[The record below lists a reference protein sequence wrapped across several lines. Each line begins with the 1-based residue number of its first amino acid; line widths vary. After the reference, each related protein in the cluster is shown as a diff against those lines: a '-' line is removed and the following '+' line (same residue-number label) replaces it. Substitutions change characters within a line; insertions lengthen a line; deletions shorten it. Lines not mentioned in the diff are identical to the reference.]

1 MINTLHFQL
10 LAAHTLFRRR
20 VMRKLRNVHPELL
33 PGQPK
38 IIDFLLRK
46 ETAYQQEIATECL
59 LEASTLAL
67 ILNKMERLG
76 LILREKMP
84 DNQKNSMVRL
94 TPRGLDIG
102 RNLQKIF
109 EETEQEI
116 TEGLSQEE
124 RENLSRILR
133 KIILNGKQVR
143 A

>member
-20 VMRKLRNVHPELL
+20 FLQKLRNIHPELL

-38 IIDFLLRK
+38 VIDFLLRK
-46 ETAYQQEIATECL
+46 ETAYQQEIAAECL
-59 LEASTLAL
+59 LEASTLSL

-94 TPRGLDIG
+94 TQHGLDIG
-102 RNLQKIF
+102 RNMQKIF

-116 TEGLSQEE
+116 TDGLSPEE
-124 RENLSRILR
+124 RGNLSRALR
-133 KIILNGKQVR
+133 KIILNGKLVR
-143 A
+143 S

>member
-20 VMRKLRNVHPELL
+20 VMRKLRNVLPELL

-46 ETAYQQEIATECL
+46 ETAYQQEIAAECL
-59 LEASTLAL
+59 LEASTLSL

-94 TPRGLDIG
+94 TRKGQETG
-102 RNLQKIF
+102 KTMQKIF

-124 RENLSRILR
+124 RENLSCILQ

-143 A
+143 S